1 MKQLNIMK
9 IGVVVVNRN
18 DSYKDFERGLIHFK
32 SMLDAFDEVTY
43 IDWNSPKGSFLWEI
57 QNQLPKTNK
66 LKHFIISQEIVSQ
79 LIPDSNAQKC
89 NEGLSRNIGIR
100 RSDCDWIVSTN
111 IDIIPP
117 KREDLIN
124 LIKTL
129 NPNTFYTISRRE
141 APKEIVYKYGHKNWR
156 KAQEELYDTIPSRK
170 FPAMVTPNDKYSLIN
185 CCGDFQL
192 ASKHVWNTIKGF
204 EENMIYA
211 CFVDTNIQKKAVLS
225 GFGLKDLYDPPL
237 FHIEHGAYY
246 TKEDGTR
253 VSDLENKGAYTGDTK
268 AYNDLWKWVEY
279 FTESENDDNWGLAE
293 TEIEYEII

>member
-1 MKQLNIMK
+1 MK

-18 DSYKDFERGLIHFK
+18 DGYKDFERGLIHFK
-32 SMLDAFDEVTY
+32 SMLDTFDEVTY
-43 IDWNSPKGSFLWEI
+43 IDWNSPEGSFLWEI
-57 QNQLPKTNK
+57 QDQLPKTNK
-66 LKHFIISQEIVSQ
+66 LKHFIIPQEIVSQ
-79 LIPDSNAQKC
+79 LIPNNNAQKC

-100 RSDCDWIVSTN
+100 RSNCDWIVSTN

-117 KREDLIN
+117 KREDLIK
-124 LIKTL
+124 LIETL
-129 NPNTFYTISRRE
+129 DPNTFYTISRRE
-141 APKEIVYKYGHKNWR
+141 APKEIVYRHGHKNWR

-225 GFGLKDLYDPPL
+225 GFRLKDLYEPPL

-253 VSDLENKGAYTGDTK
+253 VSDFENKGAYAGDTK

-279 FTESENDDNWGLAE
+279 FTESENDNNWGLAE

>member
-1 MKQLNIMK
+1 MK

-32 SMLDAFDEVTY
+32 SMLDVFDEVTY

-57 QNQLPKTNK
+57 QDQLPKTNK
-66 LKHFIISQEIVSQ
+66 LKHFIISQEIASQ

-111 IDIIPP
+111 INIIPP
-117 KREDLIN
+117 KREDLIK
-124 LIKTL
+124 LIETL
-129 NPNTFYTISRRE
+129 DPNTFYTISRRE
-141 APKEIVYKYGHKNWR
+141 APKEIVYKHGHKNWR
-156 KAQEELYDTIPSRK
+156 EAQEELYDTIPSRR

-211 CFVDTNIQKKAVLS
+211 CFVDTNVQKKAVLNK
-225 GFGLKDLYDPPL
+225 FDLKDLYDPPL

-253 VSDLENKGAYTGDTK
+253 VSDPENKGAYTGDTK
-268 AYNDLWKWVEY
+268 AYNDPWKWIEY
-279 FTESENDDNWGLAE
+279 FTESENDDNWGLAN